1 MKPGD
6 SSTKRE
12 QHRAELLHRKFS
24 RVHGLPLTN
33 EGKFLQARKLGAWRD
48 LRSLKTF
55 TRLYPR
61 WKKSPCPDTLLRR
74 WTNGPD
80 AQNDLT
86 AFAVC
91 ALAVEKKVSVHA
103 VCKRL
108 RMLDSYSTILRRN
121 KGARVVGKLAKI
133 ERARKRL
140 AKARAKEL
148 QTFRGIEP

>member
-1 MKPGD
+1 MRPGD

-12 QHRAELLHRKFS
+12 QHRAELLHGIFS

-33 EGKFLQARKLGAWRD
+33 EGKFLRARKLGAWRD

-74 WTNGPD
+74 WTNGQP
-80 AQNDLT
+80 AQNDGT
-86 AFAVC
+86 AWAVCAFAVD
-91 ALAVEKKVSVHA
+91 KKLTVHA
-103 VCKRL
+103 ICEK
-108 RMLDSYSTILRRN
+108 LDLPVSYSTILRRN
-121 KGARVVGKLAKI
+121 KGARVVGKLAKF
-133 ERARKRL
+133 ERARKQL